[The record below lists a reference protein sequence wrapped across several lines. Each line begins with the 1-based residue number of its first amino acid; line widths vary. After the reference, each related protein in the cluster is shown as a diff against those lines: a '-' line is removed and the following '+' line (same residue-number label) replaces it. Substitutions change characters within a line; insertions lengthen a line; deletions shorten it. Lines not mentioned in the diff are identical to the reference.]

1 MHLYIDF
8 VLMDIVYRLLY
19 HCSNKKDNWNDY
31 VFCWYL
37 SIWCLFLYYSDL
49 GSVCLSKLT
58 YLKSLQCRVMWWIV
72 ISKW

>member
-8 VLMDIVYRLLY
+8 VLMDIVYRLVY
-19 HCSNKKDNWNDY
+19 HCSNKKDNWNAY
-31 VFCWYL
+31 VFCRYL

-49 GSVCLSKLT
+49 SSVCLSKLT